1 MLKTIFLAG
10 LLASGF
16 SFNLFSDSAKEA
28 EQQPDI
34 LLIMPDPWRGDELS
48 ILGCLGVSTAQ
59 LDQLAHEFTVH
70 SSAGPILVSTGGNQ
84 C

>member
-1 MLKTIFLAG
+1 MHKTTLLAG
-10 LLASGF
+10 LLISGF
-16 SFNLFSDSAKEA
+16 YFSLFTNSAKEA
-28 EQQPDI
+28 EQQSEI

>member
-1 MLKTIFLAG
+1 
-10 LLASGF
+10 
-16 SFNLFSDSAKEA
+16 
-28 EQQPDI
+28 
-34 LLIMPDPWRGDELS
+34 LIMPDPWRGDELS